1 MIVQIISPGMISTS
15 GLVAR
20 TFGAMFLDQDVA
32 EQAAEEAVED
42 DGLGKGKAEPHQ
54 ALELAAQLGLA
65 GDGLDHRA
73 EDEADAGTGAGS
85 AQADA
90 ERQRDRLARADD
102 GLVGEYEKTAEHAG
116 SLLCLVLRLDGR
128 ADVDGG

>member
-32 EQAAEEAVED
+32 EQAAEEAVEH
-42 DGLGKGKAEPHQ
+42 DGLGEGEAEPHQ
-54 ALELAAQLGLA
+54 ALELAAQLRLA

-73 EDEADAGTGAGS
+73 EDEADARAGAGG
-85 AQADA
+85 AEADA
-90 ERQRDRLARADD
+90 ERQRDRLAGVDD
-102 GLVGEYEKTAEHAG
+102 VARRCGYEKTAEHAG
-116 SLLCLVLRLDGR
+116 SLLCLVLRL
-128 ADVDGG
+128 